1 MGGSEVE
8 EEALEEDSGV
18 DSAEDSVEVEGEVR
32 MEAETEVMMEELLEE
47 VSEAVV
53 KVAEEAED
61 SEEGRVGAVVV
72 KEEAGEVIAVPL
84 KAKAKRKVFSRLAA
98 SKPPLSTSPS
108 HFYQKFHP
116 SGACSRPP
124 PLLSFEPS
132 FEQSLPV
139 QNVQHL
145 PRHQNSKLAPISR
158 VCLTSKIHNRY
169 LSPTRYFQGF
179 SIKFRHRH
187 RSQII
192 PRHIGHQ
199 RPPRKMIPDVPLHHR
214 LEHAF
219 Q

>member
-1 MGGSEVE
+1 MGGPWWWRKRQGRLPRCLSRREPSIKCSR
-8 EEALEEDSGV
+8 D
-18 DSAEDSVEVEGEVR
+18 
-32 MEAETEVMMEELLEE
+32 LLP
-47 VSEAVV
+47 ANHHC
-53 KVAEEAED
+53 
-61 SEEGRVGAVVV
+61 
-72 KEEAGEVIAVPL
+72 
-84 KAKAKRKVFSRLAA
+84 
-98 SKPPLSTSPS
+98 PPLSPS
-108 HFYQKFHP
+108 HFYQKFVT
-116 SGACSRPP
+116 PP
-124 PLLSFEPS
+124 VLVAGHHHHSSVFEPS
-132 FEQSLPV
+132 FEPNQPV
-139 QNVQHL
+139 QNFQHP

-179 SIKFRHRH
+179 SIKFQHRH

>member
-1 MGGSEVE
+1 MILILMVE
-8 EEALEEDSGV
+8 LP
-18 DSAEDSVEVEGEVR
+18 
-32 MEAETEVMMEELLEE
+32 EE
-47 VSEAVV
+47 VSEEAAV
-53 KVAEEAED
+53 KGAGEAED
-61 SEEGRVGAVVV
+61 SEEGRAGAVVV
-72 KEEAGEVIAVPL
+72 KAEAGEATAAPL
-84 KAKAKRKVFSRLAA
+84 KAKARRKVFSRLAA
-98 SKPPLSTSPS
+98 SKPPLSTSLS
-108 HFYQKFHP
+108 HHISTKKFVT
-116 SGACSRPP
+116 PP
-124 PLLSFEPS
+124 VLVAGHHHHSSVFEPS
-132 FEQSLPV
+132 FELNLPV
-139 QNVQHL
+139 QNLQHL

-179 SIKFRHRH
+179 SIKFQHRH